1 MGKLAPE
8 WEYVESLVVKN
19 HTHKRLLHRDK
30 LVRTKNE
37 ERQKKEGT
45 IIPSPSPS
53 TITKGEQANIN
64 VRPHTA
70 TIHPTKKPKLV

>member
-1 MGKLAPE
+1 MRICGVIGCKD
-8 WEYVESLVVKN
+8 

-37 ERQKKEGT
+37 ERQKKKEGT
-45 IIPSPSPS
+45 IIPLPS
-53 TITKGEQANIN
+53 TITEGEQANIN

-70 TIHPTKKPKLV
+70 TIHPTEKPKLV

>member
-1 MGKLAPE
+1 MRICGVIGCK
-8 WEYVESLVVKN
+8 ESYTQTSFTQRQVS
-19 HTHKRLLHRDK
+19 
-30 LVRTKNE
+30 RTKNE